1 MISRQLGR
9 AALTASKSLA
19 KSVGRQNELYLAN
32 RLIAGFGSCNK
43 LSHQAKEF
51 EKVLLYNS
59 EKVIGSFKGSKLLL
73 QLAALLGST
82 YSTPNPRKYKHTLQ
96 LFMEVAPLLKPLL
109 EKEATSSMEM
119 AGVLTDCLEG
129 ITIRMKEQSTVS
141 DNSDL
146 QELHNQITAQEIEFL
161 HLGLEYVAKAYP
173 LLNIEEKELFK
184 SALDRLHQQ
193 AEGLPDGLRTA
204 VSNVKERVGVVDL
217 LPSATYTEAMLDT
230 LGLKNY
236 IKTESSCFQIEATNS
251 LSRRESSNRLKLH
264 DLNNDST
271 LNLFVLSDTD
281 IKGQTLKMGE
291 FFSKADKLQ
300 SLAIDAAPVINPGQF
315 DQKDANKRKIYEYSQ
330 YLTKDWP
337 FLYKFVGRP
346 ALRGYYTR
354 LVFDREFFVERDQ
367 LLYYKMNQKNEVFDA
382 WSSVKALFMGVGDR
396 PKVPALYLSGLVS
409 EERVLAAMA
418 GLGSAAQDGWL
429 NLQQAEQLHSLVG
442 AYNIVCGL
450 RSFRETQLAGGC
462 LQCGAGDAD
471 MHNYFNRC
479 ERAGA
484 GLGRGRHEGKVG
496 AGVVFEAFEQLESG
510 HSGAVGWSEGMF
522 DHGLPFLLEYMRQK
536 RFGVED
542 RFKRETYI
550 RGVYS
555 EISEKQS
562 INNEF
567 MQKLAVVE
575 NVLGVMDTTINQFV
589 DLLTTEQLLMAY
601 ELKKEQ
607 LATSQILLEWSPGY
621 VDTTREEFCA
631 VENCILPCTIDDSK
645 YDHKL
650 SKVWEVED
658 KNIKEDFMT
667 TVEKRL
673 DAAHTIE
680 ETDKPEKTQRGRKI
694 KTKASFRAE
703 EEALYQAQLEAKG
716 LTEKPQRGSEKPIPI
731 LRQKRLVSKA
741 ASSSYTN
748 TNYDLFDDPKPNK

>member
-9 AALTASKSLA
+9 VALTASKTFAKPLRRADVYHSAIRLA
-19 KSVGRQNELYLAN
+19 
-32 RLIAGFGSCNK
+32 AGFGGCNK

-59 EKVIGSFKGSKLLL
+59 EKVVGSFQGSKQLL

-82 YSTPNPRKYKHTLQ
+82 YCTPNPRKYKHTLQ
-96 LFMEVAPLLKPLL
+96 LFLEVAPLLKPLL
-109 EKEATSSMEM
+109 DKEATSSMEM

-129 ITIRMKEQSTVS
+129 ITLRMKDESTTS

-161 HLGLEYVAKAYP
+161 HLGLRYVAKAYP

-184 SALDRLHQQ
+184 SALNRLQQQ
-193 AEGLPDGLRTA
+193 AEQFPDSLRTTL
-204 VSNVKERVGVVDL
+204 SNANERIRLVDL
-217 LPSATYTEAMLDT
+217 MPSAAYTEAMLDT

-264 DLNNDST
+264 DLKNDST

-300 SLAIDAAPVINPGQF
+300 SLAIDAAPVINPAQF

-330 YLTKDWP
+330 YLTKEWP
-337 FLYKFVGRP
+337 FLYKFIGRP
-346 ALRGYYTR
+346 ELRGYYTR

-396 PKVPALYLSGLVS
+396 PKVPALYLAGLVS

-418 GLGSAAQDGWL
+418 GMGSAAQDRWL
-429 NLQQAEQLHSLVG
+429 SLEQAEQLNSLVG

-450 RSFRETQLAGGC
+450 RSLREAQLAGGC
-462 LQCGAGDAD
+462 LQCGAPDAD
-471 MHNYFNRC
+471 VHNYFNRC
-479 ERAGA
+479 EKAGA
-484 GLGRGRHEGKVG
+484 GIGRGRHEGKVG
-496 AGVVFEAFEQLESG
+496 AGVVFEAFERLDSG

-522 DHGLPFLLEYMRQK
+522 DHGLPYLLENMRQK

-542 RFKRETYI
+542 RFQRETYI

-575 NVLGVMDTTINQFV
+575 NVLGVLDTTINQFV

-601 ELKKEQ
+601 ELKKDQ
-607 LATSQILLEWSPGY
+607 LANSQILLEWSPGY

-631 VENCILPCTIDDSK
+631 VENCILPSTIDDSK

-650 SKVWEVED
+650 SKVWEVEN

-667 TVEKRL
+667 IVEKKL
-673 DAAHTIE
+673 DTLHKIE
-680 ETDKPEKTQRGRKI
+680 ETAKPENNQRGRKI

-703 EEALYQAQLEAKG
+703 EEALYQAQLEANG
-716 LTEKPQRGSEKPIPI
+716 LTEKSLRGSDKPVPI
-731 LRQKRLVSKA
+731 IRQKRLVAKA